1 MRIAP
6 SMAFVKV
13 IIQFILAIEH
23 SSTVRASAGEEGA
36 VMLLHMT
43 AVLSR
48 TTESARAPIG
58 ALTRSSHIGMLDL
71 VVDWRYGRSNRSLNA
86 KLG

>member
-1 MRIAP
+1 M
-6 SMAFVKV
+6 
-13 IIQFILAIEH
+13 IIQLVLAIEH
-23 SSTVRASAGEEGA
+23 STTVRASAREEGA

-48 TTESARAPIG
+48 TTESARTSIG

-71 VVDWRYGRSNRSLNA
+71 VVDRRYVGRYDRSDRDWGA